1 MSSRGILIVT
11 KFGYR
16 RGGAE
21 AVAIDLARLLHS
33 HGWRTAIFAMDF
45 PANAPASPDI
55 PLFTAPEVS
64 IDGSA
69 ADKARAARR
78 ILGGAGVGAAFR
90 RALREFSPDI
100 VHFHNIHSYLS
111 PEVVRIAA
119 MSGVPT
125 VWTLHDYK
133 LICPAYTF
141 LRAGKVCEEC
151 LSNPWAVVRHRCMKL
166 SLAAS

>member
-69 ADKARAARR
+69 ADKARAPDAYSAARVWER
-78 ILGGAGVGAAFR
+78 LSAALF
-90 RALREFSPDI
+90 AS
-100 VHFHNIHSYLS
+100 S
-111 PEVVRIAA
+111 A
-119 MSGVPT
+119 PT
-125 VWTLHDYK
+125 
-133 LICPAYTF
+133 
-141 LRAGKVCEEC
+141 
-151 LSNPWAVVRHRCMKL
+151 
-166 SLAAS
+166 